1 MDTSYTVKNCI
12 LVDVPTFTDER
23 GSISVMDKGLSLWR
37 ETDII
42 NKFVFKNSL
51 SLVALNWDRR
61 YPLVSHKAKSA

>member
-37 ETDII
+37 ETDIV
-42 NKFVFKNSL
+42 NRFVFKNSL